1 MSDDENSLSGLSE
14 SVQFERELVE
24 SQYSSKNFEPD
35 PENPFKYAL
44 TLLPQN
50 EPYYVSVKLHFDTSP
65 PYPRKPLKCDVK
77 NNTSGLEPGNHM
89 GLTEHQIKELQGE
102 VDRCSDEA
110 QKSRDLAVDR
120 VIDFVKQYLF
130 ENNKKSYSLHDDM
143 ERTNKDQMEIEE
155 IKLKESNLITIRGR
169 NYDKRYPPCI
179 QPGSKVQ
186 IYKDP
191 LNTGNSLCL
200 NVTCLTEATERGT
213 FHAIDENFKPHLL
226 HEFILDL
233 SSVKLK
239 TELQGIQ
246 KEFSRTQ
253 KLSYHA
259 CILKYIGL
267 SFNVTNISN
276 VVHVL
281 TGCAY
286 PLSGFDIGPYAN
298 TKKLAKELVS
308 GLQFLHNQDIMH
320 GVLSI
325 DSIFVNSQGRHLIA
339 DYGFARHLLSN
350 SFKAPFKKFSLKF
363 PDAVKESGRFLDVLL
378 LGHLLYHVSVG
389 RKPDSAYP
397 SPPSYL
403 DPSLLDFIKLCVTE
417 DKSYRAVLGRLFEH
431 DFIGE
436 PVLQI
441 AQPLEEPTI
450 QFSTGTGT
458 GTLEDQA
465 SEDDSEQPWRKS
477 PRITNE
483 FDVKGVLGRGGFGSV
498 IKARNKID
506 GSFYAMK
513 VVQLPRASQN
523 AIQSMREEVKLLS
536 QLKHNN
542 IVRYNSVWIEAQTIR
557 DPLESST
564 DTTASKVSESSR
576 TGSSMPSLP
585 SSEGS
590 DDWGA
595 EMSFQPSQAEIRSR
609 YHEEFSSDSDEEFD
623 EDEEDDDSDDIVFE
637 HSYKPS
643 GIDASQLSDKD
654 SESPS
659 CTKIVMFIQM
669 EFCENTTL
677 RTLICNEKLDPPL
690 KKDPDLVLRL
700 LRQIVDALEYIHIM
714 NIIHRDLKPENIFLD
729 AKNNVKIGDFG
740 LAVTGGYGKGGSN
753 YIVGTSLYIAPEVKA
768 RRLYSPLN
776 DIYSLGIICFEM
788 VHGPFTTKTERC
800 FVLEELR
807 KPHIG
812 IDDGVFTG
820 EKFSQ
825 LELLVRNM
833 LSHDLKVRKKA
844 SELSR
849 SDILPPRLAQQG
861 LQEILRHISSEHG
874 SQRRNQFIDC
884 LFSKDIANR
893 GLSQYQLFDEPDTQD
908 QDIQF
913 TRSLND
919 IIDRMMP
926 IFQKHG
932 AVQCP
937 LPFLLPK
944 CDVTDQQ
951 DRPFVFLSKSGHY
964 QVLPCNLKLNLA
976 KHVLTSNIRDLKR
989 YGFTQVFRKR
999 VNKTRKQDPNP
1010 NPRDILEGSFDIISS
1025 GSNLTAKAE
1034 VFLVLIDV
1042 LKAIPE
1048 YKTSNVT
1055 IYVNHTKIMRSILLY
1070 YKIEEVYHNEI
1081 LKYIYEFYQND
1092 TKLEEALKNYS
1103 KLNSLNDRQVS
1114 SILTLLKCEGPIDL
1128 IVNIKQND
1136 PKRNDL
1142 KRNDLKQNDPKRND
1156 LKRNDFDVDMQN
1168 KPLDNPIHTIRYKSG
1183 RKIGNPF
1190 KEGLKEI
1197 LQVLLLVTSS
1207 GLGETEDIL
1216 DPEKKLNELT
1226 EKLSLCDSY
1235 KNSLQKMVRFRA
1247 GVINDPNCY
1256 SNFMF
1261 KVVVQSPDSK
1271 RADTIAVG
1279 GDFKEL
1285 LEQWKSVNDN
1295 EFGDGSEEAL
1305 PSAFGVN
1312 FLLED
1317 MVNTIKNPYK
1327 TKIVIVSAAGKDNS
1341 VQIFSF
1347 MKSLWDRGIRTEL
1360 SYSDDKSM
1368 SHAYHV
1374 VTFAKDSIT
1383 IDSDKSYLR
1392 SLGIKEDK
1400 KFKAFKIDEALK
1412 YLIEV
1417 ESKFDQLEAM
1427 RKQKASARQRHD
1439 SVHNHS

>member
-1 MSDDENSLSGLSE
+1 MSDDENAFSGLTE
-14 SVQFERELVE
+14 SVEFERELVE
-24 SQYSSKNFEPD
+24 SQYSSKNFDPD
-35 PENPFKYAL
+35 PEDNYKYAL
-44 TLLPQN
+44 ILFPQD
-50 EPYYVSVKLHFDTSP
+50 EPYYVSVKLYFDTSP
-65 PYPRKPLKCDVK
+65 PYPRKPLKCGVK
-77 NNTSGLEPGNHM
+77 NNTSGLESGNHL
-89 GLTEHQIKELQGE
+89 GLTEHQIKVLQEE

-130 ENNKKSYSLHDDM
+130 ENNKQSYSLHDDM
-143 ERTNKDQMEIEE
+143 ERTNKDQME
-155 IKLKESNLITIRGR
+155 LKSKEAFMISIRGN
-169 NYDKRYPPCI
+169 NYEKQYPPCI

-200 NVTCLTEATERGT
+200 NVTCLTELTERGT

-253 KLSYHA
+253 KMSYHA
-259 CILKYIGL
+259 CILKYLGV
-267 SFNVTNISN
+267 SSNVANISN

-281 TGCAY
+281 TGNAF

-298 TKKLAKELVS
+298 TKKLAEELVS

-325 DSIFVNSQGRHLIA
+325 DSVFVNHHGRHMIA
-339 DYGFARHLLSN
+339 DYGFAKKLLSN
-350 SFKAPFKKFSLKF
+350 SVKAPYKKFSLKF

-378 LGHLLYHVSVG
+378 LGHVLYHVSVG

-403 DPSLLDFIKLCVTE
+403 DPILLDFIKLCVTE
-417 DKSYRAVLGRLFEH
+417 DKTYRVLGRLVEH
-431 DFIGE
+431 DFIGK
-436 PVLQI
+436 PVFQI
-441 AQPLEEPTI
+441 AQPFASEEPAI

-465 SEDDSEQPWRKS
+465 SEDDSEQPWRRS
-477 PRITNE
+477 TRIMNE
-483 FDVKGVLGRGGFGSV
+483 FDVKGILGRGGFGSV
-498 IKARNKID
+498 IKVRNKID

-542 IVRYNSVWIEAQTIR
+542 IVRYNSVWIEAQTIL
-557 DPLESST
+557 DPLERST

-576 TGSSMPSLP
+576 TGSSMSSLP

-590 DDWGA
+590 GDWGA
-595 EMSFQPSQAEIRSR
+595 EMSFQPSQAEIKSR
-609 YHEEFSSDSDEEFD
+609 YHEEFSSDSNEDCDESCG
-623 EDEEDDDSDDIVFE
+623 DDDSDDIVFE
-637 HSYKPS
+637 DSYKPS
-643 GIDASQLSDKD
+643 GIDACQISDKD

-659 CTKIVMFIQM
+659 CNKIVMFIQM

-677 RTLICNEKLDPPL
+677 RTLICSKKLEPPL

-740 LAVTGGYGKGGSN
+740 VAVTGGYGKGGSN
-753 YIVGTSLYIAPEVKA
+753 YTVGTSFYIAPEVKS
-768 RRLYSPLN
+768 RRFYSPLN

-788 VHGPFTTKTERC
+788 VHGPFTTKSERC
-800 FVLEELR
+800 FVLEKLR
-807 KPHIG
+807 EPQIE

-820 EKFSQ
+820 EKFLQ
-825 LELLVRNM
+825 LEVLVRNM

-844 SELSR
+844 SELSK

-861 LQEILRHISSEHG
+861 LQEILRHISSDHG
-874 SQRRNQFIDC
+874 SQRRDQFIDC

-919 IIDRMMP
+919 IIDRMIP
-926 IFQKHG
+926 IYRKHG

-944 CDVTDQQ
+944 CDMTDQQ

-964 QVLPCNLKLNLA
+964 QVLPCNMKLNLA
-976 KHVLTSNIRDLKR
+976 KHVLTNNIRDLKR

-999 VNKTRKQDPNP
+999 VDKMRKQNPNP

-1025 GSNLTAKAE
+1025 GSHFTAKAE
-1034 VFLVLIDV
+1034 VLVVLLDV

-1048 YKTSNVT
+1048 YTTSNVT
-1055 IYVNHTKIMRSILLY
+1055 IYVNHTKIMKAILLF
-1070 YKIEEVYHNEI
+1070 YKIDEIYHSEI
-1081 LKYIYEFYQND
+1081 LRYIYEFYQND
-1092 TKLEEALKNYS
+1092 SKLEEALKNYS
-1103 KLNSLNDRQVS
+1103 KLNSLNDRQIS
-1114 SILTLLKCEGPIDL
+1114 SFLTVLKSEGPIDL
-1128 IVNIKQND
+1128 FH
-1136 PKRNDL
+1136 KRMDRDKNL
-1142 KRNDLKQNDPKRND
+1142 TLYNEI
-1156 LKRNDFDVDMQN
+1156 FY
-1168 KPLDNPIHTIRYKSG
+1168 TSG
-1183 RKIGNPF
+1183 RKIGNLF

-1197 LQVLLLVTSS
+1197 LRVLLLVTSS

-1216 DPEKKLNELT
+1216 DPERKYNELA
-1226 EKLSLCDSY
+1226 EKLSQCDSY
-1235 KNSLQKMVRFRA
+1235 KNSLQKMVKFRA
-1247 GVINDPNCY
+1247 GVSNDPNCY
-1256 SNFMF
+1256 SNLMF

-1285 LEQWKSVNDN
+1285 LEQWKSANDIK
-1295 EFGDGSEEAL
+1295 FDDGREEVV

-1317 MVNTIKNPYK
+1317 MVNTIKNLYK
-1327 TKIVIVSAAGKDNS
+1327 TKILIVSAAEKDDS

-1347 MKSLWDRGIRTEL
+1347 MKSLWERGIRTEL
-1360 SYSDDKSM
+1360 SFPDDESV

-1392 SLGIKEDK
+1392 SLGMKEDK
-1400 KFKAFKIDEALK
+1400 KFKALKIDEALK

-1417 ESKFDQLEAM
+1417 ESKFDQFEATK
-1427 RKQKASARQRHD
+1427 KQKASRQRYD
-1439 SVHNHS
+1439 SVHNNF